1 MLVVPQKKTCPRRK
15 QTSQICGK
23 QNKHYFGRQKHIEP
37 NVLTKRNKLESN
49 KSEIVFLDSAT
60 PSQTQNC
67 QPPAGTIG
75 NGVFRLPSRP
85 VGIYFPKRFVRD
97 RAPFLADSGPPGAGA
112 LGGGGVLGGPGA
124 EIPGGRRRN
133 CRRHGGDEKPGSGIK
148 RTLT

>member
-1 MLVVPQKKTCPRRK
+1 MGEK
-15 QTSQICGK
+15 QQHVG
-23 QNKHYFGRQKHIEP
+23 HQKHIEQ

-49 KSEIVFLDSAT
+49 KSEIVFFDSAT
-60 PSQTQNC
+60 RSQTQNC

-124 EIPGGRRRN
+124 EIPEGRSRICRRR
-133 CRRHGGDEKPGSGIK
+133 GDEKPGSGIK
-148 RTLT
+148 RTLTY